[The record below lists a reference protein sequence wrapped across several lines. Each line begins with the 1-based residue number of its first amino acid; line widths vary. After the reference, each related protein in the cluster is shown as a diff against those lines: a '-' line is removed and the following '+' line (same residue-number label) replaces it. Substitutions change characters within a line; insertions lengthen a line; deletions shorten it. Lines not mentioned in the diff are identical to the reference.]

1 MGARP
6 RLGRRLLLKT
16 SFLSKSQ
23 KREGLNVGASPAGD
37 VDVSVRLL
45 LFFFIHLKRIIVFPQ
60 PLTPRHTKPRIQ
72 SRFLEVYILVFS
84 GLAPFDDVG
93 PSIRTI
99 IFGFISFEIAF
110 LPALGTAGR
119 GAASEW
125 GGAREPRR
133 LPREGR
139 LPGAQ
144 RPRGTGPVTDDDGVT
159 PRLCLQEISVKVGVP
174 RPSPAHASQLLCS
187 RDAVNGL
194 FLLVAVAGSPRGVRG
209 PEQPAS
215 FLTHTHVCERV
226 PEHVCTRMYTRMNVS
241 AHTHPAGEIQGKSKA
256 ESSPSPERPSGVRA
270 RCPAGGDVP
279 DRARQGRGSAA
290 SRGLLAPLRP
300 HPVPPCSV
308 APSMCPH

>member
-1 MGARP
+1 MFFFYT
-6 RLGRRLLLKT
+6 LKT
-16 SFLSKSQ
+16 YHS
-23 KREGLNVGASPAGD
+23 
-37 VDVSVRLL
+37 
-45 LFFFIHLKRIIVFPQ
+45 FPQ
-60 PLTPRHTKPRIQ
+60 PLTPWHTKPRIQ

-144 RPRGTGPVTDDDGVT
+144 RPRGAGPATDDDGVT

-174 RPSPAHASQLLCS
+174 RPSAAHASQLLRS

-209 PEQPAS
+209 PERPAS

-226 PEHVCTRMYTRMNVS
+226 PEHVCTRMHTHMTVCT
-241 AHTHPAGEIQGKSKA
+241 HTHPPLEKYKENQKQNPLPAQSAPPGCGLAAQPAETSQTGLGRDAARPRAGACWRLCGHT
-256 ESSPSPERPSGVRA
+256 PSRPA
-270 RCPAGGDVP
+270 
-279 DRARQGRGSAA
+279 
-290 SRGLLAPLRP
+290 LWPLRC
-300 HPVPPCSV
+300 VPINRTC
-308 APSMCPH
+308 ALFGKW